1 MGINREYLGREY
13 RSPQPYEVT
22 RGKIREFADA
32 IGDPNPVY
40 SDTATAHAAG
50 YGDVI
55 APPTF
60 PVIMGMEGMSQA
72 VVDPELRLDFSRV
85 VHGDQS
91 FDYNR
96 PLQAGDVVE
105 TVTRITKISSLGGNE
120 LLTLESEMRTVEG
133 EHVLTAVN
141 MLVVRGAADEGA
153 EAGSAEGQGSS
164 A

>member
-1 MGINREYLGREY
+1 MGINREYVGREY

-22 RGKIREFADA
+22 RVKIREFAEA

-40 SDTATAHAAG
+40 FDPASARAAG
-50 YGDVI
+50 YGDVV

-91 FDYNR
+91 FEYRR

-105 TVTRITKISSLGGNE
+105 TVTRITDVSALGGNE

-133 EHVLTAVN
+133 EHVLTAKN
-141 MLVVRGAADEGA
+141 MLVVRGAAEEPREQDA
-153 EAGSAEGQGSS
+153 KGQGSS